1 MDTNSAE
8 VDVFDLDAK
17 TVTTVSIEGPDAAL
31 VAAVLAYS
39 PLFAGALFLP
49 EDECGPL
56 LAQVLQDT
64 IRPPGTGREK
74 EARRAIVVDFP
85 SRRVEVEPGF
95 RRVVAACRLDDSLKE
110 DTFGLKDIE
119 IIHRQ

>member
-17 TVTTVSIEGPDAAL
+17 TLTTVNIEGPDTAL

-49 EDECGPL
+49 EDECAPL
-56 LAQVLQDT
+56 LAKVLQDT

-74 EARRAIVVDFP
+74 EARRAIVVSLTLKSVMHALRCVFTAN
-85 SRRVEVEPGF
+85 RV
-95 RRVVAACRLDDSLKE
+95 ADRLKD

-119 IIHRQ
+119 IVHRQ